1 MAYEYTPP
9 KYAQVIDELR
19 RRIESGEYPPGSLLP
34 SEHQLTEEFQIAR
47 PTVVRALR
55 VLRQDGWI
63 DTQQGKGSFVRGRP
77 ALAGL
82 ESARHGAAELDRD
95 EASEAGELVEAAMAK
110 PPARIAALLDAP
122 QGEAM
127 LCRRRLVRQDGEP
140 SEVITWWV
148 PAPLAEGTDLASPEP
163 LTGGIRSHLARRK
176 GVRIDHVLEQVTARH
191 PVGQETKLLGVPK
204 TAPILALYVTAR
216 DASGSP
222 LLVLDIAM
230 SGDRHELEDA
240 YQVS

>member
-19 RRIESGEYPPGSLLP
+19 RRIEAGEYPPGSLLP

-63 DTQQGKGSFVRGRP
+63 ETQQGKGSFVRGRP

-95 EASEAGELVEAAMAK
+95 EASEAGELLEAVLVK
-110 PPARIAALLDAP
+110 PPARIAALLDVSRD
-122 QGEAM
+122 EAM
-127 LCRRRLVRQDGEP
+127 LCRRRLARQNGEA

-148 PAPLAEGTDLASPEP
+148 PAALAEGTDLASPEP

-176 GVRIDHVLEQVTARH
+176 SVRIDHVLEQVTARH
-191 PVGQETKLLGVPK
+191 PATQETKLFGVPK
-204 TAPILALYVTAR
+204 TAPILALYMTAR
-216 DASGSP
+216 DASGRP

-230 SGDRHELEDA
+230 PGDRHELEDA
-240 YQVS
+240 YQIG